1 MTSTSAASPERGAR
15 LTLVAG
21 VPIAALWIA
30 LTALTGKTYHLAPL
44 LVAAAPGIL
53 ARSGPRL
60 RRRATWSGVA
70 TTLAAWLVIAA
81 AGLEPSAT
89 IIEHQPGGVPLETAA
104 FGALGAAIG
113 AGRGP
118 TWLVRRLLLLLHP
131 PTARE

>member
-1 MTSTSAASPERGAR
+1 MASASTARPGPGAR
-15 LTLVAG
+15 LPLAAG

-53 ARSGPRL
+53 ARSSPRL
-60 RRRATWSGVA
+60 RRRATWAGVA

-89 IIEHQPGGVPLETAA
+89 IIEHQPGGVALETAV

-118 TWLVRRLLLLLHP
+118 TWLVRRLLVRHA
-131 PTARE
+131 PTSRE